1 MDEEEYNDQDPNDL
15 LPGDNGY
22 AEANADDLNQDDYVG
37 ALMAEG
43 FDDPNEYGN
52 ENEAD
57 VAGDEITHYDNYG
70 DEI

>member
-1 MDEEEYNDQDPNDL
+1 MGDDEDNYQDPNDL
-15 LPGDNGY
+15 LPGDDGY
-22 AEANADDLNQDDYVG
+22 AEANAEDLNQDDYVG

-52 ENEAD
+52 EVD
-57 VAGDEITHYDNYG
+57 LSGDDDIPHYDQYG